1 MRSSETRP
9 RNGLADAGRRTSKT
23 LKLRLA
29 KQVPGPHVSS
39 ASGEAPVQP
48 QAAASLLYSQQLWA
62 ASGHLQQRLHCD
74 RELYFSGL
82 VVMGP
87 LVKQMPADSGVDAQ
101 QGKRA
106 KLASGQYRRSFR
118 DAPCDSTPPGT
129 PFKPIRQQQQQHEQ
143 QLQFEHVPP
152 PMALEDRLLSQA
164 FATTSSSSS
173 HEPRQLHRQSMC
185 DTVVAEA
192 DCDSIEWP
200 IHVSSKQKRS
210 SRLRRSQWQQWPSVL
225 QDLGQDNGA
234 AAASAAADSAAGQ
247 CQQQLLPSCGLQ
259 QLVAPMQPYE
269 QQPVQVAA
277 SGVVQQAPAAAHCVQ
292 QCAVREIAAAFP
304 SKASVGLA
312 ADAKPAAAA
321 SSDISPG
328 HETSQ
333 SSELT
338 VCRDSP
344 RAVAGVA
351 LSSWPSSSTESD
363 CQAHLHE
370 YDGVHK
376 AAAAAAAAGAAAGA
390 DAAGKRPQASPE
402 SASWPLHG
410 VY

>member
-1 MRSSETRP
+1 MLFR
-9 RNGLADAGRRTSKT
+9 
-23 LKLRLA
+23 
-29 KQVPGPHVSS
+29 V
-39 ASGEAPVQP
+39 
-48 QAAASLLYSQQLWA
+48 LLLQLWA

-74 RELYFSGL
+74 RELYFPGL

-129 PFKPIRQQQQQHEQ
+129 PYKPSRQQQQQQHEPQ
-143 QLQFEHVPP
+143 QQQQQQQAPQFEHVPLP
-152 PMALEDRLLSQA
+152 VALEERLLNQA
-164 FATTSSSSS
+164 FASTSSSSS
-173 HEPRQLHRQSMC
+173 HEPCHLHRQSMC
-185 DTVVAEA
+185 GTVVAEP
-192 DCDSIEWP
+192 DCNSIEWP
-200 IHVSSKQKRS
+200 IIVNSKQKRS
-210 SRLRRSQWQQWPSVL
+210 SRLRRSHWQRWPAVL
-225 QDLGQDNGA
+225 QDLRDDSDSA
-234 AAASAAADSAAGQ
+234 AAGTAAADSAAGQ
-247 CQQQLLPSCGLQ
+247 RQQQVLLPCRLQ
-259 QLVAPMQPYE
+259 QLVSPMQLDE
-269 QQPVQVAA
+269 QQPVQVVA
-277 SGVVQQAPAAAHCVQ
+277 GGLVQQAPAAVHCVQ

-304 SKASVGLA
+304 SKANVG
-312 ADAKPAAAA
+312 ADAKLATAAT
-321 SSDISPG
+321 SGVSPG

-370 YDGVHK
+370 FDGVHK
-376 AAAAAAAAGAAAGA
+376 VTAAAAAVAAAGA
-390 DAAGKRPQASPE
+390 DTAGKRPQASPE